1 MNALRFAAGPR
12 GVRAW
17 IVIGRDEIVATV
29 RDYGDGLAF
38 GTSVTCPQPDAYC
51 ESGRGLFLMVELM
64 DRVEFRVAGGTQIR
78 LHKLLPT
85 HPVAEIRVA

>member
-1 MNALRFAAGPR
+1 
-12 GVRAW
+12 
-17 IVIGRDEIVATV
+17 
-29 RDYGDGLAF
+29 
-38 GTSVTCPQPDAYC
+38 
-51 ESGRGLFLMVELM
+51 MVELM